1 MSEKQKNTQ
10 IKLRFGGKGV
20 FWGVILILSAVL
32 IILDALG
39 TGLGFLT
46 GVPAIRI
53 VLGVICAAWAVS
65 ELVKLKISHIFFP
78 LAFVFMLFESKIA
91 ELIGSKNPDL
101 ISNWLLLLCA
111 LLLTIGTS
119 IIFKRKPKY
128 DFSAN
133 AEFSSPKK
141 SGFFGNNTQYF
152 DAGDFEKAY
161 VENNMGK
168 TEVLFSNIENYLG
181 KGTLTVENNMGKIVV
196 NVPREWN
203 VYCNIENNMGVV
215 HTPDIINADG
225 KVLNIDGE
233 NNMGDVEIK
242 YV

>member
-1 MSEKQKNTQ
+1 MSEKQKNAQ

-20 FWGVILILSAVL
+20 FWGIILILSAVL

-65 ELVKLKISHIFFP
+65 ELIKLKISHIFFP
-78 LAFVFMLFESKIA
+78 LSFVFMLFESKIA
-91 ELIGSKNPDL
+91 ELIGAKNPDL

-128 DFSAN
+128 EFSAN
-133 AEFSSPKK
+133 AEFSSPRK
-141 SGFFGNNTQYF
+141 SGFLGNNTRYF
-152 DAGDFEKAY
+152 DAGDFVKAY
-161 VENNMGK
+161 VDNNMGK
-168 TEVLFSNIENYLG
+168 TEVVFSNIENYLG
-181 KGTLTVENNMGKIVV
+181 NATLTVENNMGKIVV
-196 NVPREWN
+196 NVPSEWN
-203 VYCNIENNMGVV
+203 VYCNIENNMGAVRMPDVV
-215 HTPDIINADG
+215 NTDG

-233 NNMGDVEIK
+233 NNMGDVEIR